1 MEKEKNRDHRNN
13 IIPRSS
19 ANSPRLLRSKSGM
32 SLPEIPTIDSVPPKL
47 VNRSKS
53 TTKLRSNSRGE
64 ENVSPLK
71 MIKNNKK
78 FQEKEDHHN
87 HSTFAKFLQKRDN
100 GSKSSSTTTTATTT
114 CVSTNNNSRSAWALS
129 PGRPLPIVP
138 KSPSSRKLKMDTS
151 KDVSDSGGGRG
162 GVTGVLKY
170 FKQKKVSPILE
181 EDFHQ
186 YRLVNNRLIQW
197 RFVNARVEASMAAIK
212 RVAQKKMFN
221 VWLRISIMRNFTA
234 EKKIEVQKMK
244 HDIKINKIMN
254 SQNCLLREW
263 QRLELKNSEAVG
275 RVARKLSAI
284 SLCLPLVD
292 GAEAKVMSIYDAMIS
307 AEEVMDGIQDF
318 IMNMQ
323 WQVEQSCYFLTQLI
337 VILKQEEEFL
347 EELESHLK
355 TVNSLE
361 VEEETL
367 RVHCIQLAKERM
379 TRWEGEDQS

>member
-1 MEKEKNRDHRNN
+1 MEKEKNRDHNN
-13 IIPRSS
+13 IIPRSPV
-19 ANSPRLLRSKSGM
+19 NTPRLLRSKSGM
-32 SLPEIPTIDSVPPKL
+32 SLPEIHKIDYVPPKH

-53 TTKLRSNSRGE
+53 TTKMRSNSRGE
-64 ENVSPLK
+64 ENVSPLR

-78 FQEKEDHHN
+78 FQEIEDHHN

-100 GSKSSSTTTTATTT
+100 GSKSSTTATTT

-151 KDVSDSGGGRG
+151 KDVSDSGGGRD
-162 GVTGVLKY
+162 GVTSILK
-170 FKQKKVSPILE
+170 
-181 EDFHQ
+181 
-186 YRLVNNRLIQW
+186 LVQW
-197 RFVNARVEASMAAIK
+197 RFVNARVEASMAAIR
-212 RVAQKKMFN
+212 RVAQKKVFN

-292 GAEAKVMSIYDAMIS
+292 GAEAKVMSIYDAMIT

-323 WQVEQSCYFLTQLI
+323 WQVEQSCYLLTQLI

-347 EELESHLK
+347 EMLESHLK
-355 TVNSLE
+355 TVDSLE

-379 TRWEGEDQS
+379 TRWEGGA

>member
-1 MEKEKNRDHRNN
+1 
-13 IIPRSS
+13 
-19 ANSPRLLRSKSGM
+19 
-32 SLPEIPTIDSVPPKL
+32 
-47 VNRSKS
+47 
-53 TTKLRSNSRGE
+53 
-64 ENVSPLK
+64 
-71 MIKNNKK
+71 
-78 FQEKEDHHN
+78 
-87 HSTFAKFLQKRDN
+87 
-100 GSKSSSTTTTATTT
+100 
-114 CVSTNNNSRSAWALS
+114 
-129 PGRPLPIVP
+129 
-138 KSPSSRKLKMDTS
+138 MDTS
-151 KDVSDSGGGRG
+151 KDVSDSGGDRG
-162 GVTGVLKY
+162 GVTSVLKY
-170 FKQKKVSPILE
+170 FKQKKISPILE

-186 YRLVNNRLIQW
+186 YRLMNNRLVQW

-212 RVAQKKMFN
+212 RVAQKKVFN

-292 GAEAKVMSIYDAMIS
+292 GTEAKVMSIYDAMIS

-323 WQVEQSCYFLTQLI
+323 WQIEQSCYLLTQLI

-355 TVNSLE
+355 IVDSLE

-367 RVHCIQLAKERM
+367 RVHCIQLAKERT
-379 TRWEGEDQS
+379 TRWEGA

>member
-1 MEKEKNRDHRNN
+1 MEKEKNRDRNN
-13 IIPRSS
+13 IIPRSPV
-19 ANSPRLLRSKSGM
+19 NTPRLLRSKSGM
-32 SLPEIPTIDSVPPKL
+32 SLPEIHKIDSIPPKL

-64 ENVSPLK
+64 ENVSTLR

-78 FQEKEDHHN
+78 FHEIEEHHN

-100 GSKSSSTTTTATTT
+100 GSKSSSSSSSTTTT

-151 KDVSDSGGGRG
+151 KDVSDSGG
-162 GVTGVLKY
+162 VTSVLKY
-170 FKQKKVSPILE
+170 FKQKKISPILE

-186 YRLVNNRLIQW
+186 YRLMNNRLVQW

-212 RVAQKKMFN
+212 RVAQ
-221 VWLRISIMRNFTA
+221 
-234 EKKIEVQKMK
+234 
-244 HDIKINKIMN
+244 
-254 SQNCLLREW
+254 
-263 QRLELKNSEAVG
+263 
-275 RVARKLSAI
+275 
-284 SLCLPLVD
+284 
-292 GAEAKVMSIYDAMIS
+292 AKVMTIYDAMIS

-323 WQVEQSCYFLTQLI
+323 WQIEQSCYLLTQLI

-355 TVNSLE
+355 TVDSLE

-367 RVHCIQLAKERM
+367 RVHCIQLAKERT
-379 TRWEGEDQS
+379 TRWEGA

>member
-1 MEKEKNRDHRNN
+1 MEKEKNRDHNN
-13 IIPRSS
+13 IIPRSPV
-19 ANSPRLLRSKSGM
+19 NTPRLLRSKSGM
-32 SLPEIPTIDSVPPKL
+32 SLPEIHKIDYVPPKH

-53 TTKLRSNSRGE
+53 TTKMRSNSRGE
-64 ENVSPLK
+64 ENVISLR

-78 FQEKEDHHN
+78 FQEIEDHHN

-100 GSKSSSTTTTATTT
+100 GSKSSTTTTTATT

-162 GVTGVLKY
+162 GVTSVLKY
-170 FKQKKVSPILE
+170 FKQKKISPILE

-186 YRLVNNRLIQW
+186 YRLMNNRLVQW
-197 RFVNARVEASMAAIK
+197 RFVNARVEACMAAIK
-212 RVAQKKMFN
+212 RVAQKKVFN

-292 GAEAKVMSIYDAMIS
+292 GAEAKVMSIYDAMIT

-323 WQVEQSCYFLTQLI
+323 WQVEQSCYLLTQLI

-347 EELESHLK
+347 EELESQLK
-355 TVNSLE
+355 TVDSLE

-367 RVHCIQLAKERM
+367 RIHCIQLATERM
-379 TRWEGEDQS
+379 TRWEGGA

>member
-1 MEKEKNRDHRNN
+1 MEKEKNRRNN
-13 IIPRSS
+13 IIHRSP

-32 SLPEIPTIDSVPPKL
+32 SLPDIHTIHSVVPKS

-53 TTKLRSNSRGE
+53 TTKLPSYSREE
-64 ENVSPLK
+64 ENISPLTM
-71 MIKNNKK
+71 MIKNKNKS
-78 FQEKEDHHN
+78 QENGDHHN
-87 HSTFAKFLQKRDN
+87 HSTFAKFLQRYD
-100 GSKSSSTTTTATTT
+100 GSRSTTITK
-114 CVSTNNNSRSAWALS
+114 SAWALS

-138 KSPSSRKLKMDTS
+138 KSPSSRKLKIDMS
-151 KDVSDSGGGRG
+151 KDVSGTGSNSDGGSSRG
-162 GVTGVLKY
+162 GVLKY
-170 FKQKKVSPILE
+170 FKHKRVSPVLE

-186 YRLVNNRLIQW
+186 YRLMNNRLIQW

-212 RVAQKKMFN
+212 RVAQKKLFN

-234 EKKIEVQKMK
+234 EKKIEVQKLK

-254 SQNCLLREW
+254 SQCQLLREW

-284 SLCLPLVD
+284 SLCLPLVN

-307 AEEVMDGIQDF
+307 AEEIIDGIQDF

-323 WQVEQSCYFLTQLI
+323 WQVEQSCYLLTQLI

-347 EELESHLK
+347 KELENHIK
-355 TVNSLE
+355 TVVSLE

-367 RVHCIQLAKERM
+367 RIHCIQLAKERT
-379 TRWEGEDQS
+379 TRWEGA